1 MSVWFPDN
9 RQGAPVEAQIS
20 ADCWHGGEHVW
31 TPSENRVGKMVEERC
46 EQCHITRWRV
56 QQAPA

>member
-46 EQCHITRWRV
+46 
-56 QQAPA
+56 